1 VLPLRYHAEPRH
13 STAGTWRWLTA
24 VIATTAALTTGPR
37 PAPGQDGPSRVSSG
51 HSAGLTTL
59 VGTVDDGLRGGP
71 LAGAVILIDGQ
82 SRLAFTDSIGWFR
95 LDSVVAGR
103 YRVDIFHPIL
113 DSLGTSSISTP
124 VTFVAGRPAVV
135 TFAIPSGRTIRRAVC
150 PAESPAGANANP
162 ADSAVAVL
170 VGHVVEPD
178 TDQPVTGADVTL
190 TWTDIRID
198 RSDIVNTE
206 RHRETTSDAQ
216 GEFRFCALPAGLV
229 ATVRARRPVAGDSGV
244 VAEREVDLG
253 SRIITMTTLH
263 LPVPVLPPH
272 AAPDATVASAEPA
285 TPAATPA
292 PHTALA
298 RAAVIEGQVTRPDGG
313 PLAGATVDVE
323 GTGDSSTTGDAGY
336 FTLRGLP
343 SGTHMLVVRSVG
355 FEPTSVVVELTRRE
369 PQHVVV
375 PMMKS
380 AYVLSPVVVQAQQL
394 ARGYQSVGFTQRRRV
409 GVGQYMTLDQI
420 TARHAQQFTDLFT
433 SFQGIRLAYG
443 GPAGTDVVPGRG
455 IGGCLVYVIDG
466 MGFNQMVHGELDA
479 LLLPGSLA
487 GIEVYTPSEVPEEF
501 KVRSLPGVNAFGVP
515 ILGRIDC
522 TTIVIWT
529 KSRLGVKDSSSGD

>member
-13 STAGTWRWLTA
+13 TAASTRRWLTA
-24 VIATTAALTTGPR
+24 IVAASAALTTGPR
-37 PAPGQDGPSRVSSG
+37 SVPGQDGPSRVSSG
-51 HSAGLTTL
+51 RSAGLTTL

-71 LAGAVILIDGQ
+71 LAGAVILLDGQ
-82 SRLAFTDSIGWFR
+82 SRVAYTDSIGWFR
-95 LDSVVAGR
+95 LDSIAAGR
-103 YRVDIFHPIL
+103 YRVGIFHPIL
-113 DSLGTSSISTP
+113 DSLGTSLTTTP
-124 VTFVAGRPAVV
+124 VTLVAGRPAVV
-135 TFAIPSGRTIRRAVC
+135 TFSTPSGRSIRRAVC
-150 PAESPAGANANP
+150 AGETPAGANANP

-198 RSDIVNTE
+198 RSAIVNTE
-206 RHRETTSDAQ
+206 RQRETMSDAQ

-229 ATVRARRPVAGDSGV
+229 ATVRAKRPVAGDSGI

-263 LPVPVLPPH
+263 LPVPVL
-272 AAPDATVASAEPA
+272 ARSAPDTTTADATSVAPPA
-285 TPAATPA
+285 TPAPRAVQ
-292 PHTALA
+292 A
-298 RAAVIEGQVTRPDGG
+298 RAAVLEGQVTRPDGG

-343 SGTHMLVVRSVG
+343 SGTHMLIVRSVG
-355 FEPTSVVVELTRRE
+355 FEPTSVVVELTRRQ
-369 PQHVVV
+369 PQRVVV

-394 ARGYQSVGFTQRRRV
+394 ARGYQNVGFTQRRHV
-409 GVGQYMTLDQI
+409 GVGQFMTLDQI
-420 TARHAQQFTDLFT
+420 TARHAEQFTDLFT
-433 SFQGIRLAYG
+433 SFTGIRLAYG

-479 LLLPGSLA
+479 MLIPGSLA
-487 GIEVYTPSEVPEEF
+487 GIEVYNPSEVPEQF
-501 KVRSLPGVNAFGVP
+501 KVRSLPGTNAFGVP

-529 KSRLGVKDSSSGD
+529 KTRLGVKD